1 MSLIKEKWEIP
12 EIRELSIKEAQ
23 GGGYTFD
30 DGDLAPSLS
39 ARCLTL
45 NIIQL

>member
-1 MSLIKEKWEIP
+1 MEPLDATKEKWEKP
-12 EIRELSIKEAQ
+12 EIQELSIKDSK

-39 ARCLTL
+39 V
-45 NIIQL
+45 

>member
-1 MSLIKEKWEIP
+1 METLEYSKEKWEAP
-12 EIRELSIKEAQ
+12 EIKELSIKDSK

-39 ARCLTL
+39 T
-45 NIIQL
+45 

>member
-1 MSLIKEKWEIP
+1 METIDSKKEKWEKPDIQ
-12 EIRELSIKEAQ
+12 ELSIKDSK

-39 ARCLTL
+39 V
-45 NIIQL
+45 

>member
-1 MSLIKEKWEIP
+1 MEPLKEEWEIP
-12 EIRELSIKEAQ
+12 EIQELSIKDAK

-39 ARCLTL
+39 A
-45 NIIQL
+45 